1 MNSKLIFYK
10 YRFFL
15 FYILIGIASLF
26 FELFIYNVL
35 KEYISNKIFVSI
47 TSITASII
55 FSFWFNV
62 RYNFKI
68 SKAKRNRALIYFVF
82 ISFSSYLLQL
92 IITEKFR
99 IHYDYEIVRIFTSGS
114 LFWIAYIF
122 HRRFSFR
129 DYKKVGVAIY
139 ANGIDDLKT
148 IHKNVGDY
156 PDFIHVDIVDKTFNE
171 KANQVITYK
180 TEVIKAYWHNKFI
193 EAHIMSKTPSKWI
206 NKIGENV
213 DRIFIHSKLDEN
225 LVEIL
230 KLINSKKCEVG
241 LVIHNTQDLKVYD
254 KFKEYINSIL
264 VLSIAN
270 PGYSGQSFDLESI
283 NLIES
288 INKLKTRNLISLTV
302 DGGVNQKNIALI
314 KSENVVSGSYVLNAE
329 NPIKNIM
336 ILQTTGQYESI

>member
-1 MNSKLIFYK
+1 MNSNLIFYK

-15 FYILIGIASLF
+15 VYILIGTASLF
-26 FELFIYNVL
+26 FELVIYNSL
-35 KEYISNKIFVSI
+35 NEFTFNHIIVSV
-47 TSITASII
+47 TSIIASII

-68 SKAKRNRALIYFVF
+68 SKVKRNRALVYFVI
-82 ISFSSYLLQL
+82 ISFSSYVLQL
-92 IITEKFR
+92 IITENFR
-99 IHYDYEIVRIFTSGS
+99 INFNYEIVRILTSGS

-139 ANGIDDLKT
+139 ANGVDDLKA

-171 KANQVITYK
+171 KATQVITYK
-180 TEVIKAYWHNKFI
+180 TEVIKAYWHKKFI

-206 NKIGENV
+206 NEIGENV
-213 DRIFIHSKLDEN
+213 DRIFIHTNLDESLIDVLELIN
-225 LVEIL
+225 NKNCEAGLVVQDYQDL
-230 KLINSKKCEVG
+230 SVYDNFKKLINA
-241 LVIHNTQDLKVYD
+241 
-254 KFKEYINSIL
+254 IL
-264 VLSIAN
+264 ILSIKN
-270 PGYSGQSFDLESI
+270 PGYSGQSFNLESI
-283 NLIES
+283 NLIDR
-288 INKLKTRNLISLTV
+288 INRLKTRNLISLTV
-302 DGGVNQKNIALI
+302 DGGVNQNNIALI
-314 KSENVVSGSYVLNAE
+314 KSENVVSGSYVLNAD